1 MVAKVMALQHI
12 REASMDKLRDDLAD
26 VREVVFRDF
35 ADFLQTFPFGAQAE
49 NFQFHLDPFVP
60 VLLARQFD
68 LGLLFLGDLVFERH
82 LRPPRAHYKLYQIT
96 RQSCQT

>member
-35 ADFLQTFPFGAQAE
+35 ADFFQGFPFGTQAKDS
-49 NFQFHLDPFVP
+49 QFGFDLLVP
-60 VLLARQFD
+60 VLFSAQLRF
-68 LGLLFLGDLVFERH
+68 LLVALL
-82 LRPPRAHYKLYQIT
+82 
-96 RQSCQT
+96 